1 MKKKDLRK
9 FHGKVISSENTK
21 IKKDLF
27 QIYACT
33 NCDIFI
39 TEPGGCQYFGLY
51 AQKSIGINYF
61 PIGYRPP
68 FTKILYKNLKSINSN
83 KKVNFN
89 NKIKWKYNFKNLN
102 IFLEKNNSEE
112 IYRFIKKII

>member
-1 MKKKDLRK
+1 MAKYFLKYQ
-9 FHGKVISSENTK
+9 N
-21 IKKDLF
+21 KKDLF

-33 NCDIFI
+33 NWIYSLLSQRMSIFWFI
-39 TEPGGCQYFGLY
+39 

-89 NKIKWKYNFKNLN
+89 NKIKWKYNFK
-102 IFLEKNNSEE
+102 I
-112 IYRFIKKII
+112 